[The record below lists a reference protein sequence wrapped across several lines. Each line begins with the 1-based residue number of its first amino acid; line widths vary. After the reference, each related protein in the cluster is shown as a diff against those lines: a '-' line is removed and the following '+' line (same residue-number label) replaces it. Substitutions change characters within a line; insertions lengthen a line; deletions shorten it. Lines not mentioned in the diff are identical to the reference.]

1 MLRTN
6 ISIKHNINIENYHK
20 LRAYL
25 KRKSDGYKSKKSK
38 ILTAIDVNK
47 FLNEAPDQDFL
58 FMKVVLIFGISGAC
72 RKQELKN
79 IKITD
84 IENTGN
90 TLIIKIPDTKT
101 KIPRSF
107 IISGKFYGIC
117 KNYIELRNL
126 IKDTNIQQFF
136 LNFQK
141 GKVTRQVVGINKLGA
156 VPKNI
161 AEYLKL
167 PNAALYTGHCFRRTS
182 ATILVD
188 AGGDLMALKRHGG
201 WKSST
206 VAENYVDESILNK
219 TITSNRILH
228 SVVNHSAST
237 STFNKLPDQEET
249 TEFIPTNI
257 MTMNTDLMEKS
268 VAPIIIKNCQN
279 FTINFNNK

>member
-1 MLRTN
+1 
-6 ISIKHNINIENYHK
+6 
-20 LRAYL
+20 
-25 KRKSDGYKSKKSK
+25 
-38 ILTAIDVNK
+38 
-47 FLNEAPDQDFL
+47 
-58 FMKVVLIFGISGAC
+58 MKVVLIIGISGAC

-84 IENTGN
+84 IEDTG
-90 TLIIKIPDTKT
+90 TTFIIKIPDTKT

-117 KNYIELRNL
+117 KKYIEIRNS

-136 LNFQK
+136 LNFQN
-141 GKVTRQVVGINKLGA
+141 GKITRQVVGINKLGA

-167 PNAALYTGHCFRRTS
+167 SDAALYTGHCFRRTS
-182 ATILVD
+182 STILID

-206 VAENYVDESILNK
+206 VAESYVDESILNK
-219 TITSNRILH
+219 TITSNRILQT
-228 SVVNHSAST
+228 VENNLPST
-237 STFNKLPDQEET
+237 STLSNLPDNKET
-249 TEFIPTNI
+249 TQYSPTNI
-257 MTMNTDLMEKS
+257 MAMNTDVMEKS
-268 VAPIIIKNCQN
+268 VAPIVIKNCQN